1 MLVAGALASEPS
13 RTRFAFEVGYEMPR
27 HSAMI
32 IAGLPS
38 GWEGFEASA
47 ALKVIVRRHNE
58 GASNTIKLAKMMSF
72 VEALYFEVGMM
83 NGGVTDETTG
93 L

>member
-1 MLVAGALASEPS
+1 
-13 RTRFAFEVGYEMPR
+13 
-27 HSAMI
+27 MI

-83 NGGVTDETTG
+83 NGGVNRRDDSALIRNATRRLVTAESQPPR
-93 L
+93 LA